1 MSNPTAA
8 VTKRNVLKQKTR
20 QWEEQMKAEFASVAQ
35 TPGRT
40 YSEVLEYA
48 INADKQSKKMAKVNH
63 RIRCFRNDGI
73 YQLNRAIT
81 EVFGS
86 VVSKTDDGPSGDS
99 TIQTVDIQ
107 LADGTRTKAPYGDI
121 SLEGLGEGSI
131 ISINYD
137 NGTHE
142 LVVTGKC
149 QSRFMSLM
157 DDIIDQTKSNL
168 ANDSIYKGQAI
179 EISDINN
186 PTILNLSGIDSQLMI
201 LSKKTEHDLKPIY
214 ARLNSPEK
222 CVERGIP
229 LKYGALLSGPYGTG
243 KSLLAF
249 KLAKQAIENNWV
261 FIYLKKPELL
271 AESLRMSQTIDKSGH
286 GVVVFT
292 EDVDQVTRGNRDAAM
307 QDILNTLDGGDTKD
321 MNVIALFTTNH
332 IELIEPTFLRGKR
345 IGTIISLGYLD
356 KDTAEKFI
364 RESLK
369 IGNYTVDEDITQACQ
384 LIEDS
389 KIAPAFMAEII
400 EKVKSMLIYED
411 TNHVTNDDIRY
422 SVESY
427 REQVALAQTK
437 DTSETPEKRFVE
449 SFRELFGVDKTSKKL
464 EQFLS
469 MAESSWEEDRSNYAQ
484 DFKVD

>member
-1 MSNPTAA
+1 MSKPTAA

-137 NGTHE
+137 GNTHE

-186 PTILNLSGIDSQLMI
+186 PSILDLSGIDSQLMI
-201 LSKKTEHDLKPIY
+201 LSRKTEHDLKPIY

-222 CVERGIP
+222 CIERGIP

-307 QDILNTLDGGDTKD
+307 QDILNTLDGGDTKN

-345 IGTIISLGYLD
+345 IGTIISLGFLD

-437 DTSETPEKRFVE
+437 DTTETPEKKLVE
-449 SFRELFGVDKTSKKL
+449 AIRELFGADKTSRKL
-464 EQFLS
+464 EQLLS
-469 MAESSWEEDRSNYAQ
+469 FVESNWDTERGEYAQ